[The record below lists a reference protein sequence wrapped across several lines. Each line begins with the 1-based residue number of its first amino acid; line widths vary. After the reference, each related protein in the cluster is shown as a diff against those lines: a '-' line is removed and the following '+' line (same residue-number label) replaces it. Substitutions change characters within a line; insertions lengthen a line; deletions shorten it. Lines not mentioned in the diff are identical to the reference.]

1 VLARCNNLIR
11 SGENTME
18 SAILERKVRDAE
30 WSKLMRAAIAGDET
44 AYRRLLEDLS
54 SVLRRIVRRGL
65 GGVAISSNDIEDV
78 VQDILLAIHLK
89 RHTWDP
95 TASLAPWVM
104 AVARNKMIDDL
115 RRRRRRPEIA
125 IDLSEVDFEGE
136 DQQASIDALD
146 LARVLKSLPDRS
158 RDIVRSV
165 SIEGHSARD
174 VAAKL
179 GMTEVAVRV
188 VLHRSL
194 RTLADAYQE
203 KGL

>member
-1 VLARCNNLIR
+1 
-11 SGENTME
+11 ME
-18 SAILERKVRDAE
+18 DAILERKARDVE
-30 WSKLMRAAIAGDET
+30 WSNLMRAAIGGNEA

-54 SVLRRIVRRGL
+54 RVLRKTVRRGL
-65 GGVAISSNDIEDV
+65 GGLGPSGNDVEDL

-95 TASLAPWVM
+95 SMSLTPWVM
-104 AVARNKMIDDL
+104 AVARNKMIDSF
-115 RRRRRRPEIA
+115 RRHRRRPEIA
-125 IDLSEVDFEGE
+125 LDLSEFDFEGE
-136 DQQASIDALD
+136 DQQASIDAHD
-146 LARVLKSLPDRS
+146 LARVLKSLPDRN
-158 RDIVRSV
+158 RDVVRSM

-174 VAAKL
+174 VATRL

-194 RTLADAYQE
+194 KTLSDTYQE